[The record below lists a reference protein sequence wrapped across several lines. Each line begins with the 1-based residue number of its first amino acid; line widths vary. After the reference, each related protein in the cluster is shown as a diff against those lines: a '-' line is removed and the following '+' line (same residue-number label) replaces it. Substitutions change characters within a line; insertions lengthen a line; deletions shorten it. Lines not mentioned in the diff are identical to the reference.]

1 MRRALPHGGEARE
14 MKSFTASDARRR
26 FGRLLKIVLREP
38 VTITKNGH
46 AVAIMLLASDNEL
59 TSAMEEFL
67 EERCWRERVADAE
80 RGGYIGAWE
89 SNRIL
94 AEAIIAED

>member
-1 MRRALPHGGEARE
+1 MRE
-14 MKSFTASDARRR
+14 MKTFIASDARRR

-46 AVAIMLLASDNEL
+46 AVAIMLPASDNEL

-80 RGGYIGAWE
+80 RGGYIGVEE
-89 SNRIL
+89 SGRIMS
-94 AEAIIAED
+94 EALNAGV